1 MKAIQHTFLLFLF
14 LGLIWSCR
22 DQQEKIEAPES
33 EVAVLAEDP
42 LPSWNEGPS
51 KAAIK
56 AFVEKVTTQGS
67 PSFVPEEDRIATFDN
82 DGTLWSEQPMY
93 FQLAFAIDR
102 VKAMAPDH
110 PEWADVQPFKALLE
124 GDMEG
129 VMKEGEPGLIKL
141 VMASHTG
148 MTGDEFEASVL
159 EWVKSA
165 RHPKTN
171 QPYTS
176 MVYQPMLELLDYL
189 RDNGFATFIVSGGGI
204 DFMRP
209 WAEGVYGIPSHQIVG
224 SSVKTQFDYNDGNP
238 VLRKLPEVNFVD
250 DKEGKPVGI
259 DQHIGKKP
267 IFAAGNSDGDLQMLQ
282 YTASNPQGA
291 FMLYVHHTDGER
303 EWAYDR
309 DSHIGRLDKGLDQAM
324 ADGWTVVDM
333 AKEWKVIY
341 PFDL

>member
-1 MKAIQHTFLLFLF
+1 MKAIQHTFLLFLV

-22 DQQEKIEAPES
+22 DQQANIEASES
-33 EVAVLAEDP
+33 EVAMLAEDP

-51 KAAIK
+51 KAAIM

-93 FQLAFAIDR
+93 FQFTFALDR
-102 VKAMAPDH
+102 IRAMAPDH
-110 PEWADVQPFKALLE
+110 PEWSDKQPFKALLE
-124 GDMEG
+124 GDMEA

-141 VMASHTG
+141 LMASHTG

-159 EWVKSA
+159 DWVKTS

-189 RDNGFATFIVSGGGI
+189 RDNGFTTFIVSGGGI

-224 SSVKTQFDYNDGNP
+224 SSVKTQFDYNDGTP
-238 VLRKLPEVNFVD
+238 VLRKIPEVNFVD

-291 FMLYVHHTDGER
+291 FMLYVRHTDGER

-333 AKEWKVIY
+333 AREWKVIY
-341 PFDL
+341 PFNL